1 MGKSSQIFS
10 TKNLN
15 TYRNSLKNKG
25 YSVATIKRKIAS
37 VLKFANWAYETGR
50 IHHNQL
56 QEIRKILAS
65 KTGSNRPNKTRN
77 WAQLL
82 SFVKLVSPS
91 RLINLLGLLLLLA
104 FAVGAGIGIY
114 NQFFSRAQIN
124 LAAQPGPVRA
134 GRIINFQGFLT
145 DSNGTPIVSSI
156 NMRYRLYNAAS
167 GGDVLYDTNTCS
179 VEPDNDGIV
188 NVLIGTN
195 SPTGGACWDGNEIPA
210 EVFSMNPNVYLGVTV
225 GTDPEMTDRQQIA
238 NVGYAINAELL
249 QGYPLGTG
257 SASVP
262 FINGDGDLLIAAAT
276 PSVSSI
282 NTSAN
287 FRLSSAN
294 AITIVSAGSGDL
306 VLQATESG
314 AINLRTGGETDAN
327 SRLYIANNGNVG
339 IGTTTPSSKL
349 DVDGTVTMTGFK
361 LTTSPSAGY
370 VLSSDA
376 NGVGTWADVSSTAGP
391 WTLSGSNLYPD
402 STSYNVGIGTTA
414 PSAALE
420 VNGNIKIT
428 QGNYLEIRGYITRL
442 ANNYL
447 QLYGDSGAR
456 LSSTSNGNL
465 SIGDGA
471 TDVNMYIANN
481 GNVGIGTTAPT
492 QKLNVSGNI
501 LLSGSVPKLMFGD
514 GDTYLSENQG
524 DDTLGFTL
532 GGSADAWRFTSTT
545 ISAHNVSVDAP
556 SIYNRAATS
565 TVPTFVPSSN
575 DSNTGIGWAGADIL
589 SLIAGG
595 TNVLNVT
602 AGNVGIGTTA
612 PAYKLQVAGDFRAG
626 LTSTNRYVTIGSSG
640 VLTSRYDDDGTENV
654 LIAENRG
661 YSVGNEAVALLF
673 NMATQ
678 GDYTALGAG
687 QIIVAKE
694 QAWTSAGTQDSSMSF
709 LTRLDGTL
717 AEKMRIASNGNVGIG
732 TTAPAEKLDVAGNV
746 QFSGALM
753 PNGSAGTSG
762 YMLQS
767 AGAGAPPTWIDVS
780 STAGPWTLSGS
791 NLFPDDI
798 SYNVGIGTTAPAY
811 TLTVQGNASASNFF
825 AFNSGLVGSYSTAS
839 LTDYEGIAMQKLSGG
854 DGIIKVYK
862 TGAGTYRDFHI
873 ETTGANRL
881 HITAGGNVG
890 IGTTAPAEK
899 LDVDGTVKMTG
910 FQLTTSPTAGYVLSS
925 DANGVGTWSDVS
937 STAGP
942 WTLSGS
948 NLFPDDSNYNV
959 GIGTTTPITWL
970 HTSNSGLT
978 AKGKALAIFD
988 QYENQPIL
996 VASASGST
1004 KFMVDYNG
1012 NVGIGTTAPSALL
1025 HVIGTNDADNL
1036 LKVSTQAGTEVMR
1049 VRSASAGNNVV
1060 YVGGYATLQMVSNT
1074 AYFGSDATGGTFLGA
1089 NSNPVSVEIAPT
1101 TTQALLISSQATTR
1115 KGLVIKGVTSQTA
1128 SLFEWQN
1135 STGTGLGTIDASGN
1149 VGIGTTAPTEKLD
1162 VAGNVQFSGALM
1174 PNGSAGTRGYMLQS
1188 AGAGAPPTWTDVS
1201 STAGPWTLA
1210 GSNLYPD
1217 STSYNVGIG
1226 TTAPITWLH
1235 TSNSGLTAKGK
1246 ALAIFDQY
1254 ENQPILVA
1262 SASGSTKFM
1271 VDYNGNVGIG
1281 TTAPSALLHVIG
1293 TNDADNLLKV
1303 STQAGTEV
1311 MRVRSASAGNNVVY
1325 VGGYATLQMVSN
1337 TAYFGSDA
1345 TGGTFLGANSNPV
1358 SVGIAPTTTQA
1369 LLIS

>member
-179 VEPDNDGIV
+179 VEPDDDGIV

-210 EVFSMNPNVYLGVTV
+210 EVFSMNTSVYLGVTV

-262 FINGDGDLLIAAAT
+262 FINGDGDLLIGAAT

-294 AITIVSAGSGDL
+294 AITIVSAGSGAL

-349 DVDGTVTMTGFK
+349 DVDGAVTMTGFK

-471 TDVNMYIANN
+471 TDVNMYIAND

-514 GDTYLSENQG
+514 GDTYLSEHQG

-565 TVPTFVPSSN
+565 TVPTFIPSSN

-602 AGNVGIGTTA
+602 A
-612 PAYKLQVAGDFRAG
+612 
-626 LTSTNRYVTIGSSG
+626 
-640 VLTSRYDDDGTENV
+640 
-654 LIAENRG
+654 
-661 YSVGNEAVALLF
+661 
-673 NMATQ
+673 
-678 GDYTALGAG
+678 
-687 QIIVAKE
+687 
-694 QAWTSAGTQDSSMSF
+694 
-709 LTRLDGTL
+709 
-717 AEKMRIASNGNVGIG
+717 GNVGIG

-767 AGAGAPPTWIDVS
+767 AGAGPP
-780 STAGPWTLSGS
+780 P
-791 NLFPDDI
+791 
-798 SYNVGIGTTAPAY
+798 
-811 TLTVQGNASASNFF
+811 
-825 AFNSGLVGSYSTAS
+825 
-839 LTDYEGIAMQKLSGG
+839 
-854 DGIIKVYK
+854 
-862 TGAGTYRDFHI
+862 
-873 ETTGANRL
+873 
-881 HITAGGNVG
+881 
-890 IGTTAPAEK
+890 
-899 LDVDGTVKMTG
+899 
-910 FQLTTSPTAGYVLSS
+910 
-925 DANGVGTWSDVS
+925 TWSDVS

-996 VASASGST
+996 VASASGT
-1004 KFMVDYNG
+1004 PKFLINYDG
-1012 NVGIGTTAPSALL
+1012 NVCIGTTAPA
-1025 HVIGTNDADNL
+1025 
-1036 LKVSTQAGTEVMR
+1036 
-1049 VRSASAGNNVV
+1049 
-1060 YVGGYATLQMVSNT
+1060 
-1074 AYFGSDATGGTFLGA
+1074 
-1089 NSNPVSVEIAPT
+1089 
-1101 TTQALLISSQATTR
+1101 
-1115 KGLVIKGVTSQTA
+1115 
-1128 SLFEWQN
+1128 
-1135 STGTGLGTIDASGN
+1135 
-1149 VGIGTTAPTEKLD
+1149 EKLD
-1162 VAGNVQFSGALM
+1162 VNGTVKMTGFQLTTSPTAGYVLSSDA
-1174 PNGSAGTRGYMLQS
+1174 NGVGTW
-1188 AGAGAPPTWTDVS
+1188 ADVS

-1217 STSYNVGIG
+1217 STSYHVGIG
-1226 TTAPITWLH
+1226 TTAPE
-1235 TSNSGLTAKGK
+1235 AKFH
-1246 ALAIFDQY
+1246 I
-1254 ENQPILVA
+1254 
-1262 SASGSTKFM
+1262 
-1271 VDYNGNVGIG
+1271 GIG
-1281 TTAPSALLHVIG
+1281 TSGTIGQIIRAAASQTANLTEWQDSSGNVLSGIQARGTIFSNLNTDSTNLFLGYNAGKTTTTGVHNTGVGYQAL
-1293 TNDADNLLKV
+1293 DAVTTGEN
-1303 STQAGTEV
+1303 
-1311 MRVRSASAGNNVVY
+1311 
-1325 VGGYATLQMVSN
+1325 N
-1337 TAYFGSDA
+1337 TAVGS
-1345 TGGTFLGANSNPV
+1345 GAF
-1358 SVGIAPTTTQA
+1358 TA
-1369 LLIS
+1369 LTEG